1 MYMGV
6 YLLSTYPWLTI
17 RFAETRSMVGSKPLF
32 QKAIYFTLG
41 SPLRKRAQLVT
52 FKLERR
58 IVAKLPS
65 LVLVQFVQQWY
76 AWGSNGRII
85 QVDNNCAPLLQ
96 FGHGYDHQFWSSVE
110 PISTTSTVHFQSY
123 YLWIQLTPI
132 HKIALILADRASLT

>member
-1 MYMGV
+1 MYIGV

-17 RFAETRSMVGSKPLF
+17 RFAETRSMVGSKPLL

-41 SPLRKRAQLVT
+41 SPLRKRAQLIT

-58 IVAKLPS
+58 IVATWPF

-76 AWGSNGRII
+76 AWGSHDRII
-85 QVDNNCAPLLQ
+85 QVDNSCAPLLQ

-110 PISTTSTVHFQSY
+110 PIFTLSTVHFQSY
-123 YLWIQLTPI
+123 FVWIQLTPI
-132 HKIALILADRASLT
+132 HKITPILANRASLK